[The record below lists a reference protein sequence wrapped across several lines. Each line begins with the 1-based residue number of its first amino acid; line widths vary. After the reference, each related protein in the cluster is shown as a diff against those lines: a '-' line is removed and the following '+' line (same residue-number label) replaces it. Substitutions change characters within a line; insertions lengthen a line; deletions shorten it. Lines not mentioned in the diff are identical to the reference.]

1 MGQLEIKVLNIIDA
15 RCNHE
20 THFSVIFVKTFSIV
34 TVHDPTEFQKQVVS
48 ETLCSVMYNNNGGS
62 SNKYD
67 CQFFEVYFFKHMKEI
82 SQNKFLLS
90 FYR

>member
-1 MGQLEIKVLNIIDA
+1 
-15 RCNHE
+15 
-20 THFSVIFVKTFSIV
+20 
-34 TVHDPTEFQKQVVS
+34 
-48 ETLCSVMYNNNGGS
+48 MYNNNGGS